1 MTEKI
6 KPNKRLGQNFL
17 INKYTI
23 NTLLEIIDISK
34 NDLVLEVGPGQGALT
49 REIIKKT
56 RNYIGIE
63 KDSKLCE
70 VLAKISSMK
79 INIKNEDILKTD
91 LNKIYKEKYR
101 IVGNIPYN
109 ISTKLLLKCIEN
121 KDNITNIHFMMQKE
135 FVDRIISNCGNK
147 TYGRL
152 SVLMQLF
159 FDCEKL
165 IDIDPSDFYP
175 SPKVYSSFLRLIPKK
190 EVLLSKREIDGFL
203 LFTKFIFSKR
213 RKKIKNSLDIE
224 CFDLYDNMDKRAEQL
239 TINDMIKL
247 FRDINKND
255 GKFI

>member
-6 KPNKRLGQNFL
+6 IPNKRLGQNFL

-34 NDLVLEVGPGQGALT
+34 NDLIIEIGPGQGALT
-49 REIIKKT
+49 KEILKKT
-56 RNYIGIE
+56 NNYIGIE
-63 KDSKLCE
+63 KDKKLCK
-70 VLAKISSMK
+70 VLEKISAK
-79 INIKNEDILKTD
+79 KLNIRNEDVLKTD
-91 LNKIYKEKYR
+91 FSKIYKEKYR

-121 KDNITNIHFMMQKE
+121 KDNIINIHFMMQKE

-159 FDCEKL
+159 FVCEKF
-165 IDIDPSDFYP
+165 IDINPADFYP
-175 SPKVYSSFLRLIPKK
+175 SPKVYSSFLKLTPRKENLLNKK
-190 EVLLSKREIDGFL
+190 EIDGFL
-203 LFTKFIFSKR
+203 SFTKSIFSKR

-239 TINDMIKL
+239 TINEMIKL
-247 FRDINKND
+247 FRDINKR
-255 GKFI
+255 

>member
-6 KPNKRLGQNFL
+6 KPNKKLGQNFL

-34 NDLVLEVGPGQGALT
+34 NDLILEVGPGQGALT

-56 RNYIGIE
+56 KNYTGIE
-63 KDSKLCE
+63 KDSKLCK
-70 VLAKISSMK
+70 VLEK
-79 INIKNEDILKTD
+79 INSIKLNIRNEDILKTD

-121 KDNITNIHFMMQKE
+121 KDNIINIHFMMQKE

-159 FDCEKL
+159 FHCEKF
-165 IDIDPSDFYP
+165 IDIEPSDFYP
-175 SPKVYSSFLRLIPKK
+175 SPKVYSSFLKLVPRDEILLKK
-190 EVLLSKREIDGFL
+190 NEIDGFL
-203 LFTKFIFSKR
+203 VFTKSIFNKR
-213 RKKIKNSLDIE
+213 RKKIKNTLDIK

-239 TINDMIKL
+239 TISEMIKL

>member
-6 KPNKRLGQNFL
+6 IPNKRLGQNFL

-34 NDLVLEVGPGQGALT
+34 NDLIIEIGPGQGALT
-49 REIIKKT
+49 KEILKKT
-56 RNYIGIE
+56 NNYIGIE
-63 KDSKLCE
+63 KDKKLCK
-70 VLAKISSMK
+70 VLEKISVK
-79 INIKNEDILKTD
+79 KLNIRNEDILKTD
-91 LNKIYKEKYR
+91 FSKIYKEKYR
-101 IVGNIPYN
+101 VVGNIPYN

-121 KDNITNIHFMMQKE
+121 KDNIINIHFMMQKE

-159 FDCEKL
+159 FVCEKF
-165 IDIDPSDFYP
+165 IDINPSDFYP
-175 SPKVYSSFLRLIPKK
+175 SPKVYSSFLKLTPRKENLLNKK
-190 EVLLSKREIDGFL
+190 EIDGFL
-203 LFTKFIFSKR
+203 SFTKSIFSKR

-239 TINDMIKL
+239 TINEMIKL
-247 FRDINKND
+247 FRDINKR
-255 GKFI
+255 

>member
-6 KPNKRLGQNFL
+6 IPNKRLGQNFL

-23 NTLLEIIDISK
+23 TTLLEIIDISK
-34 NDLVLEVGPGQGALT
+34 NDLIIEIGPGQGALT
-49 REIIKKT
+49 KEILKKT
-56 RNYIGIE
+56 NNYIGIE
-63 KDSKLCE
+63 KDKKLCK
-70 VLAKISSMK
+70 VLEKISSK
-79 INIKNEDILKTD
+79 KLNIRYEDILKTD
-91 LNKIYKEKYR
+91 FSKIYKEKYR

-121 KDNITNIHFMMQKE
+121 KDNIINIHFMMQKE

-159 FDCEKL
+159 FVCEKF
-165 IDIDPSDFYP
+165 IDINPSDFFP
-175 SPKVYSSFLRLIPKK
+175 SPKVYSSFLKLTPRKENLLNKK
-190 EVLLSKREIDGFL
+190 EIEGFL
-203 LFTKFIFSKR
+203 SFTKSIFSKR

-239 TINDMIKL
+239 TINEMIKL
-247 FRDINKND
+247 FRDINKR
-255 GKFI
+255 